1 MVVVIKKDGQKDPFD
16 PEKIKRS
23 IRLAARQGGL
33 DEAKVGEIVEKIS
46 ANVIRS
52 AENRKEIMTAEIRSQ
67 ILSELDAIAPQ
78 AAEAWRKYE
87 ANKNK

>member
-1 MVVVIKKDGQKDPFD
+1 MTVRSGF
-16 PEKIKRS
+16 KIKEREGVNRLSFSLTRLERAPTQDFSFLTVANRS
-23 IRLAARQGGL
+23 LSQASR
-33 DEAKVGEIVEKIS
+33 
-46 ANVIRS
+46 
-52 AENRKEIMTAEIRSQ
+52 RSQ